1 MNNQID
7 VPQNLTLSELRTE
20 NAARVETIRGGNA
33 VISRM
38 AAMGFS
44 PGAMVNMVQNYK
56 KRPVIVS
63 VRDSRIALARSVADK
78 VYLRRV
84 EN

>member
-1 MNNQID
+1 MNNRID
-7 VPQNLTLSELRTE
+7 MPQDLTLSELKTD
-20 NAARVETIRGGNA
+20 NAARVETIGGGNA

-44 PGAMVNMVQNYK
+44 QGVTVNMVQNYK
-56 KRPVIVS
+56 KRPLIVS

-78 VYLRRV
+78 VYLRRA
-84 EN
+84 EY

>member
-1 MNNQID
+1 MNNQIEKSQD
-7 VPQNLTLSELRTE
+7 FILSEL
-20 NAARVETIRGGNA
+20 ETGDVACVGVITGGNA
-33 VISRM
+33 TISRM

-44 PGAMVNMVQNYK
+44 PGATVNMVQNYK

-84 EN
+84 EY

>member
-7 VPQNLTLSELRTE
+7 LPQDLTLSELKTE
-20 NAARVETIRGGNA
+20 NRALIETIRGGNA

-44 PGAMVNMVQNYK
+44 PGTVVNMVQNYK
-56 KRPVIVS
+56 KRPVIVN

-78 VYLRRV
+78 VYLRRA